1 MNADKVTVIG
11 IDVSKIKQHSTNTQY
26 IELPFVLSCNPD
38 ETWIGICVS
47 MYGSTKPSTDRRMFT
62 LDNLIIIVANLDD
75 DLVEHKKIVDEVVNE
90 TNKKYFE
97 LLKKAK
103 EERERAKKEMERD
116 KARLTEFK
124 ERAKKLYQ

>member
-1 MNADKVTVIG
+1 MNTDKVTVIG
-11 IDVSKIKQHSTNTQY
+11 IDVSKIKQHSTNPQY
-26 IELPFVLSCNPD
+26 IELPFILSGSPD

-47 MYGSTKPSTDRRMFT
+47 MYGSTKPPTNRRMFT

-75 DLVEHKKIVDEVVNE
+75 NLEEHKRIVEEVINE

-97 LLKKAK
+97 LLQKAK
-103 EERERAKKEMERD
+103 EERERTEKEMERN